1 MEPTEATPRP
11 RTERQDE
18 ILDRALE
25 LARQGGLGSLT
36 MRRIA
41 ERIGFSDAALYRHF
55 PTKQALLLAL
65 AERLESLFLG
75 QVRRIVADPTL
86 DARRRLEAML
96 THHVRMI
103 IETDGLP
110 LLIVAEAAASGDEVV
125 AGRMAGV
132 MRAYLEIL
140 RGVLR
145 ELPRAGRSEA
155 RSEVPAE
162 SGAGEVPAEQQALL
176 LVGLPAALAI
186 QRRLLR
192 EGGLDVAAAQ
202 HLARTLIARLF
213 GTAGSAED

>member
-1 MEPTEATPRP
+1 MEPLPPRP
-11 RTERQDE
+11 APRTTRQDE

-25 LARQGGLGSLT
+25 LTRQGGLARLT

-41 ERIGFSDAALYRHF
+41 ERIGFSDAAMYRHF

-65 AERLESLFLG
+65 AERLESAFLG
-75 QVRRIVADPTL
+75 EMRRIVTDPEL

-96 THHVRMI
+96 AHHVRMI

-125 AGRMAGV
+125 ADRMAAV

-140 RGVLR
+140 RSVLR
-145 ELPRAGRSEA
+145 ELPA
-155 RSEVPAE
+155 RPGGPPPEDE
-162 SGAGEVPAEQQALL
+162 ALL

-192 EGGLDVAAAQ
+192 EGGPDVAAAQ
-202 HLARTLIARLF
+202 RLARTLIVRLF
-213 GTAGSAED
+213 GEAGPVED